1 MEKIKTVNYEDEMGQ
16 DYVDYAMSVITERA
30 LPDVKDGLKPVQRRI
45 LYSLSELTRSDSPHR
60 KCARIVGDTMGK
72 YHPHGD
78 SSIYEGLVNL
88 AQSWKLPIPL
98 VDPHGNFG
106 DVSGSG
112 AAAMRYTEARISKYA
127 EEGLKDL
134 KYCDF
139 IPNFDGTEKEPVHIP
154 FLIPNML
161 TSGATGIAVGM
172 ATNIPTHN
180 MEEVADAEIAYLQDP
195 SISTEALLRIVKGP
209 DFATGGIIN
218 IDEDALLQIYETGLG
233 KLKVR
238 GKVEVRDIGK
248 GRKSICVTEIPYTMI
263 NQTEKF
269 LNTVA
274 ELVRKGSLPAV
285 VDIADRG
292 DKEGECL
299 CIDVKKGTT
308 EEEIQKIINILYK
321 KAGLEDTYS
330 VNINCI
336 YNRKPEVMGLR
347 RVLET
352 YTEYKWEVYKDKY
365 TALKADQEVQKE
377 IKTGLLEA
385 VDVIDL
391 IIEVLRG
398 SQNTKDAKEC
408 LMFGKT
414 DNIKF
419 RYKGSIDDA
428 KQLHFTERQTDAI
441 LAMRLQKLIG
451 LEVDVLRKELAET
464 EKLLARYT
472 RLLESDREMKKQMI
486 ADIEELKKKYA
497 VPRRTVIENLGEV
510 IVAKEKAVAT
520 EETVLLDRFFYIKS
534 APRSVFAK
542 NKDVA
547 YKFAVDCM
555 SDDRVAL
562 FDSEG
567 MVHIIKVSDILK
579 KQTKKD
585 KKFRITD
592 KGIQIFEFCGMSD
605 SADVVAMM
613 AVSEL
618 NPAGTI
624 TDESADGSGTVSG
637 EGAAP
642 VNVAAAIPDASTEM
656 QFDDMVDGSLS
667 GGSFEDFMDESGA
680 GYSDESAD
688 STALLGYDAET
699 DYTDTDIGGMN
710 IGRNLIFVT
719 EEGKAKRVNAALF
732 DTARKTAAAIKS
744 RPVYVGFEDDYIVAE
759 TEEGYSI
766 KVKAT
771 DIPVQGKGAG
781 GVTLI
786 SLRKGDKVVSAMS
799 GSNSDSFNGI
809 SLSDMKAV
817 KRGGKGNK
825 KGKQ

>member
-1 MEKIKTVNYEDEMGQ
+1 MEKIKSVDYEEEMGQ

-45 LYSLSELTRSDSPHR
+45 LYSLSELTKPEAPHR

-88 AQSWKLPIPL
+88 AQNWKLPIPL

-106 DVSGSG
+106 DLSGSG

-127 EEGLKDL
+127 EEGVKDL

-139 IPNFDGTEKEPVHIP
+139 VPNFDGTEKEPVHIP

-180 MEEVADAEIAYLQDP
+180 LGEIADAEIAYLENPD
-195 SISTEALLRIVKGP
+195 ITLDELLEIVKGP

-218 IDEDALLQIYETGLG
+218 VDRETLRNIYETGLG
-233 KLKVR
+233 RLRVR
-238 GKVEVRDIGK
+238 GKVEIRDAGR
-248 GRKSICVTEIPYTMI
+248 GRKSICVTEIPFTMI
-263 NQTEKF
+263 GSTEKF

-274 ELVRKGSLPAV
+274 DLVRKGSLQAV

-292 DKEGECL
+292 GKDGECL

-308 EEEIQKIINILYK
+308 DEEIQKIINVLYK
-321 KAGLEDTYS
+321 KAGLEDTYG

-336 YNRKPEVMGLR
+336 YNKHPEVMGLK

-352 YTEYKWEVYKDKY
+352 YTEYKWTVYRDKY
-365 TALKADQEVQKE
+365 TALKKEQEEVKE
-377 IKTGLLEA
+377 VKEGLLEA

-391 IIEVLRG
+391 IIEILRG
-398 SQNTKDAKEC
+398 SKNPKDAREC

-414 DNIKF
+414 ENIKF
-419 RYKGSIDDA
+419 RYKGSEADA
-428 KQLHFTERQTDAI
+428 KELHFTERQTDAI

-451 LEVDVLRKELAET
+451 LEIDALKKELAEA
-464 EKLLARYT
+464 EKLLAKYT
-472 RLLESDREMKKQMI
+472 KLLKSDKAMMKQMI
-486 ADIEELKKKYA
+486 EDIEDLKKRYA
-497 VPRRTVIENLGEV
+497 IPRRTVIENLGEV
-510 IVAKEKAVAT
+510 VLEKEVVQAT

-534 APRSVFAK
+534 APRAMFEK
-542 NKDVA
+542 NQDVP
-547 YKFAVDCM
+547 YRFAVNCM
-555 SDDRVAL
+555 SDDRLAV
-562 FDSEG
+562 FDSDG
-567 MVHIIKVSDILK
+567 MIHIIRVSEILK

-592 KGIQIFEFCGMSD
+592 KGIQIFEFCGMSNT
-605 SADVVAMM
+605 ADVVAVIAM
-613 AVSEL
+613 SEL
-618 NPAGTI
+618 
-624 TDESADGSGTVSG
+624 
-637 EGAAP
+637 
-642 VNVAAAIPDASTEM
+642 
-656 QFDDMVDGSLS
+656 
-667 GGSFEDFMDESGA
+667 DFS
-680 GYSDESAD
+680 
-688 STALLGYDAET
+688 
-699 DYTDTDIGGMN
+699 
-710 IGRNLIFVT
+710 RNFVFVT
-719 EEGKAKRVNAALF
+719 KDGKAKRVNSMLF
-732 DTARKTAAAIKS
+732 DTSRKTSQAIKAAV
-744 RPVYVGFEDDYIVAE
+744 VYVGFEEEYVVAE
-759 TEEGYSI
+759 TEGGYSI
-766 KVKAT
+766 KVRS
-771 DIPVQGKGAG
+771 DELPVQGKGAG

-786 SLRKGDKVVSAMS
+786 SLRKGDSVASAIS
-799 GSNSDSFNGI
+799 GNNNDTFGEL

-825 KGKQ
+825 KSK

>member
-1 MEKIKTVNYEDEMGQ
+1 METIKTIDYEEEMGQ

-45 LYSLSELTRSDSPHR
+45 IYSLSELTKSDSPHR

-134 KYCDF
+134 KFCEF
-139 IPNFDGTEKEPVHIP
+139 MPNFDGTETEPVHIP
-154 FLIPNML
+154 FLVPNML

-180 MEEVADAEIAYLQDP
+180 LEEIADAEIAYLENPD
-195 SISTEALLRIVKGP
+195 ITTEELLGIVKGP

-218 IDEDALLQIYETGLG
+218 ADRDTLLQIYETGLG
-233 KLKVR
+233 RIRVR
-238 GKVEVRDIGK
+238 GKVEIRDA
-248 GRKSICVTEIPYTMI
+248 GRGRRSICVTEIPFTMI
-263 NQTEKF
+263 GSTEKF

-274 ELVRKGSLPAV
+274 DLVRQGKLPAV

-292 DKEGECL
+292 DKDGECL
-299 CIDVKKGTT
+299 AIDVKKGTT
-308 EEEIQKIINILYK
+308 DEEIDKILNILYK
-321 KAGLEDTYS
+321 KAGLEDSYS
-330 VNINCI
+330 VNMNCI
-336 YNRKPEVMGLR
+336 YNKKPEVMGLK

-352 YTEYKWEVYKDKY
+352 YTEYKWEVYTAKY
-365 TALKADQEVQKE
+365 ERLLADQKDVREVKS
-377 IKTGLLEA
+377 GLLEA

-391 IIEVLRG
+391 IIEILRG
-398 SQNTKDAKEC
+398 SATTKEAKEC
-408 LMFGKT
+408 LMYGKT

-419 RYKGSIDDA
+419 RYKGSIADA
-428 KQLHFTERQTDAI
+428 QQLHFTEKQTDAI

-451 LEVDVLRKELAET
+451 LEVDILMKELEEAEKKIAKF
-464 EKLLARYT
+464 EKLLKSRTA
-472 RLLESDREMKKQMI
+472 MKKQMI
-486 ADIEELKKKYA
+486 SDIEELKKKYA
-497 VPRRTVIENLGEV
+497 IPRKTVIENLGE
-510 IVAKEKAVAT
+510 IVVEKEKVVAT
-520 EETVLLDRFFYIKS
+520 EETILLDRFFYIKS
-534 APRSVFAK
+534 APRTVYEK
-542 NKDVA
+542 NKESINS
-547 YKFAVDCM
+547 KFELNVM
-555 SDDRVAL
+555 STDRVAI

-592 KGIQIFEFCGMSD
+592 KGIQVFEFCGMSHT
-605 SADVVAMM
+605 SDVVAMM
-613 AVSEL
+613 NVSEM
-618 NPAGTI
+618 NPLGNLDSDTARQILLDSGVKEADI
-624 TDESADGSGTVSG
+624 TKY
-637 EGAAP
+637 AAKSEE
-642 VNVAAAIPDASTEM
+642 IPENIKEK
-656 QFDDMVDGSLS
+656 FD
-667 GGSFEDFMDESGA
+667 
-680 GYSDESAD
+680 
-688 STALLGYDAET
+688 
-699 DYTDTDIGGMN
+699 N
-710 IGRNLIFVT
+710 NLIFVT
-719 EEGKAKRVNAALF
+719 VEGKAKRASAALF
-732 DTARKTAAAIKS
+732 DTSRKTSQAMKAGL
-744 RPVYVGFEDDYIVAE
+744 VYVDYEGEYVVAE
-759 TEEGYSI
+759 TENGYSI
-766 KVKAT
+766 KVRS
-771 DIPVQGKGAG
+771 DELPVQGKGAG

-786 SLRKGDKVVSAMS
+786 SLRRGDHVASAVT
-799 GSNSDSFNGI
+799 GGNEREFNGI

-825 KGKQ
+825 KGK

>member
-1 MEKIKTVNYEDEMGQ
+1 
-16 DYVDYAMSVITERA
+16 
-30 LPDVKDGLKPVQRRI
+30 
-45 LYSLSELTRSDSPHR
+45 
-60 KCARIVGDTMGK
+60 
-72 YHPHGD
+72 
-78 SSIYEGLVNL
+78 
-88 AQSWKLPIPL
+88 
-98 VDPHGNFG
+98 
-106 DVSGSG
+106 
-112 AAAMRYTEARISKYA
+112 
-127 EEGLKDL
+127 
-134 KYCDF
+134 
-139 IPNFDGTEKEPVHIP
+139 
-154 FLIPNML
+154 
-161 TSGATGIAVGM
+161 
-172 ATNIPTHN
+172 
-180 MEEVADAEIAYLQDP
+180 
-195 SISTEALLRIVKGP
+195 
-209 DFATGGIIN
+209 
-218 IDEDALLQIYETGLG
+218 
-233 KLKVR
+233 
-238 GKVEVRDIGK
+238 
-248 GRKSICVTEIPYTMI
+248 MI

-299 CIDVKKGTT
+299 CIDVKKGTS

-336 YNRKPEVMGLR
+336 YNKKPEVMGLK

-352 YTEYKWEVYKDKY
+352 YTEYKWEVYNDKY
-365 TALKADQEVQKE
+365 TALKEEQEIQKE

-391 IIEVLRG
+391 IIEILRG
-398 SQNTKDAKEC
+398 SQNTKDAREC
-408 LMFGKT
+408 LMYGKT

-419 RYKGSIDDA
+419 RYKGSINDA
-428 KQLHFTERQTDAI
+428 KELHFTERQTDAI

-451 LEVDVLRKELAET
+451 LEVDVLRKELADT

-497 VPRRTVIENLGEV
+497 IPRKTVIENLGEV
-510 IVAKEKAVAT
+510 FVAKEKAVAT

-534 APRSVFAK
+534 APRAVFAK
-542 NKDVA
+542 NKDVP

-562 FDSEG
+562 FDSDG
-567 MVHIIKVSDILK
+567 MVHIIRVADILK
-579 KQTKKD
+579 KQAKKD

-605 SADVVAMM
+605 KSDVVAMM
-613 AVSEL
+613 ALSEL

-624 TDESADGSGTVSG
+624 SEDSGDSKDSADSSKKTVS
-637 EGAAP
+637 
-642 VNVAAAIPDASTEM
+642 VAAAVPDMSAEAGY
-656 QFDDMVDGSLS
+656 DDMVDGSLS
-667 GGSFEDFMDESGA
+667 GGSFEDFAADMAEPYNAGEGDES
-680 GYSDESAD
+680 
-688 STALLGYDAET
+688 ALLGYDAET
-699 DYTDTDIGGMN
+699 DYTDADVGGLN
-710 IGRNLIFVT
+710 IGRNLVFVT

-732 DTARKTAAAIKS
+732 DTARKTAQAIKS
-744 RPVYVGFEDDYIVAE
+744 RPVYVGFEDDYVVAE
-759 TEEGYSI
+759 TADGYSI
-766 KVKAT
+766 KIKSS
-771 DIPVQGKGAG
+771 DLPVQGKGAG

-799 GSNSDSFNGI
+799 GNNSDSFNGI

>member
-1 MEKIKTVNYEDEMGQ
+1 MEKIQSVNYEEEMGQ

-88 AQSWKLPIPL
+88 AQNWKLPIPL

-106 DVSGSG
+106 DLSGSG

-180 MEEVADAEIAYLQDP
+180 LQEVADAEIAYLQDP
-195 SISTEALLRIVKGP
+195 DISTEALLRIVKGP

-218 IDEDALLQIYETGLG
+218 IDEESLLQIYETGLG
-233 KLKVR
+233 KLRVR

-248 GRKSICVTEIPYTMI
+248 GRKSICVTEIPVTMI
-263 NQTEKF
+263 NSTEKF

-274 ELVRKGSLPAV
+274 ELVRKGTLPAV

-336 YNRKPEVMGLR
+336 YNKKPEVMGLR

-352 YTEYKWEVYKDKY
+352 YTEYKWQVYKDKY
-365 TALKADQEVQKE
+365 QALKAEQEDVKE
-377 IKTGLLEA
+377 VKTGLLEA

-391 IIEVLRG
+391 IIEILRG
-398 SQNTKDAKEC
+398 SQNTKDAKDC
-408 LMFGKT
+408 LMYGKT

-419 RYKGSIDDA
+419 RYKGSEMDA
-428 KQLHFTERQTDAI
+428 KELHFTERQTEAI

-451 LEVDVLRKELAET
+451 LEVDVLRKELAEA
-464 EKLLARYT
+464 ERLLARYT

-486 ADIEELKKKYA
+486 SDIEELKKKYA
-497 VPRRTVIENLGEV
+497 IPRRTVIENLGEV

-534 APRSVFAK
+534 APRAVFMK
-542 NKDVA
+542 NQETP
-547 YKFAVDCM
+547 YKFAVNCM

-562 FDSEG
+562 FDSDG

-592 KGIQIFEFCGMSD
+592 KGIQIFEFCGMNAD
-605 SADVVAMM
+605 ADVVAMM

-618 NPAGTI
+618 NPAGTMAE
-624 TDESADGSGTVSG
+624 ESDGKAP
-637 EGAAP
+637 AAP
-642 VNVAAAIPDASTEM
+642 VEAVPEVMMD
-656 QFDDMVDGSLS
+656 FDDMVDGSLS
-667 GGSFEDFMDESGA
+667 GGSLEELEAGGDF
-680 GYSDESAD
+680 SAPVE
-688 STALLGYDAET
+688 YDAET
-699 DYTDTDIGGMN
+699 DYTDTDVGGMN

-744 RPVYVGFEDDYIVAE
+744 KPVFVGFEDDYVVAE
-759 TEEGYSI
+759 TADGYSI
-766 KVKAT
+766 KVKSSEL
-771 DIPVQGKGAG
+771 PVQGKGAG

-799 GSNSDSFNGI
+799 GSNSDSFKDI

-825 KGKQ
+825 KGK

>member
-1 MEKIKTVNYEDEMGQ
+1 MEKIQSVNYEEEMGQ

-88 AQSWKLPIPL
+88 AQNWKLPIPL

-161 TSGATGIAVGM
+161 TSGATGI
-172 ATNIPTHN
+172 
-180 MEEVADAEIAYLQDP
+180 
-195 SISTEALLRIVKGP
+195 VKGP

-218 IDEDALLQIYETGLG
+218 IDEESLLQIYETGLG
-233 KLKVR
+233 KLRVR

-248 GRKSICVTEIPYTMI
+248 GRKSICVTEIPVTMI
-263 NQTEKF
+263 NSTEKF

-274 ELVRKGSLPAV
+274 ELVRKGTLPAV

-336 YNRKPEVMGLR
+336 YNKKPEVMGLR
-347 RVLET
+347 RVLQT
-352 YTEYKWEVYKDKY
+352 YTEYKWQVYKDKY
-365 TALKADQEVQKE
+365 QALKAEQEDVRE
-377 IKTGLLEA
+377 VKTGLLEA

-398 SQNTKDAKEC
+398 SQNTKDAKDC
-408 LMFGKT
+408 LMYGKT

-419 RYKGSIDDA
+419 RYKGSEADA
-428 KQLHFTERQTDAI
+428 KELHFTERQTEAI

-451 LEVDVLRKELAET
+451 LEVDVLRKELAEA
-464 EKLLARYT
+464 ERLLARYT

-486 ADIEELKKKYA
+486 SDIEELKKKYA
-497 VPRRTVIENLGEV
+497 IPRRTVIENLGEV

-534 APRSVFAK
+534 APRAVFMK
-542 NKDVA
+542 NQETP
-547 YKFAVDCM
+547 YKFAVNCM

-592 KGIQIFEFCGMSD
+592 KGIQIFDFCGMSSD
-605 SADVVAMM
+605 ADVVAMM

-624 TDESADGSGTVSG
+624 AEESAAQTAPAPV
-637 EGAAP
+637 EAAP
-642 VNVAAAIPDASTEM
+642 EEM
-656 QFDDMVDGSLS
+656 FFDDMVDGSLS
-667 GGSFEDFMDESGA
+667 GGSLEEIDMGADF
-680 GYSDESAD
+680 
-688 STALLGYDAET
+688 TAPASYDAET
-699 DYTDTDIGGMN
+699 DFTDTDVGGMN

-732 DTARKTAAAIKS
+732 DTARKTAQALKAK
-744 RPVYVGFEDDYIVAE
+744 PVFVGFEDDYVVAE
-759 TEEGYSI
+759 TADGYSI
-766 KVKAT
+766 KVKSSEL
-771 DIPVQGKGAG
+771 PVQGKGAG

-786 SLRKGDKVVSAMS
+786 SLRKGDKVVRAMS
-799 GSNSDSFNGI
+799 GSNADSFNDI

-825 KGKQ
+825 KGR